1 MSLLLQVFLIIFPA
15 ALVLFV
21 SWFVI
26 SKMMHRLSENEEK
39 STLLLKDTLDSMTK
53 MEVLRNDAK
62 NRAENQKILTPICL
76 QANERLILFLER
88 MRIDSIILR
97 TNRPG
102 MNILNMQASLV
113 QSVREEFEHNLS
125 QQLYVSNQV
134 WKAIC
139 DSREEFVSLVNL
151 AASQLPSESKGEDLA
166 QKMMIFLADGSQ
178 KKLPKAILL
187 LKEEM
192 RQNY

>member
-178 KKLPKAILL
+178 KKLPEAILL

>member
-15 ALVLFV
+15 ALVLFI

-39 STLLLKDTLDSMTK
+39 STLLLKDSLDSMTK

-102 MNILNMQASLV
+102 MSILNMQASLV

-166 QKMMIFLADGSQ
+166 QKMMIFLADGGQ